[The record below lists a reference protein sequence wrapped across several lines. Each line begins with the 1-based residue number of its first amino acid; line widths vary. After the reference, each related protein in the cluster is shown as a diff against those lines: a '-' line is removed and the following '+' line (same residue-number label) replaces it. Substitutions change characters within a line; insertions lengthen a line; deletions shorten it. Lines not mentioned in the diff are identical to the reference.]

1 MLEDEGELVA
11 IIGTDTKT
19 VSDADAL
26 DYFLAVSVLSEA
38 YCAVRFPISG
48 SFSGVQ

>member
-1 MLEDEGELVA
+1 MLEDEVEPVA

-19 VSDADAL
+19 VSGADAL

-38 YCAVRFPISG
+38 YCTVRFLISG
-48 SFSGVQ
+48 SFSRG